1 MAHQCEWS
9 THMPSTSGAVETFL
23 HSNCAVANHNSPAC
37 ACIVPQETCKHLATK
52 QEDEHQVG
60 LHMTTSF
67 TQSHCLYPAATSGP
81 GLCPGSVLQLFWGD
95 TVPQHLKA
103 SHSQPWRPGVEF
115 SGMCSVTGPIYPSY

>member
-1 MAHQCEWS
+1 VRIFRDWLQN
-9 THMPSTSGAVETFL
+9 TFFDI
-23 HSNCAVANHNSPAC
+23 AMVDYPYPASFLEPLP
-37 ACIVPQETCKHLATK
+37 AWPINETCKHLATK